1 MKKRVII
8 ILIGLV
14 FVLTFVLMINTSNRI
29 KNLSNEDKKELMS
42 VLGIKNASSFSPISI
57 NRVDLGIGDATK
69 CYILKFEISIDDYN
83 DNSLTYQD
91 KDTAE
96 LTCNWKEKINDKT
109 YICYVREW
117 EYTNNPK
124 DLFNEICNLNHKY

>member
-1 MKKRVII
+1 MKKRAII

-42 VLGIKNASSFSPISI
+42 VLGIKNALSFSPISI
-57 NRVDLGIGDATK
+57 NSVNLGFGDTTK

-91 KDTAE
+91 EDTTE
-96 LTCNWKEKINDKT
+96 LSCNWKEKGNDKT

-117 EYTNNPK
+117 EYTENRK
-124 DLFNEICNLNHKY
+124 DLFNEICNLNDKY